1 MYHSWSWQSSGT
13 GAQVEQWLYPTCNE
27 GWSMY
32 SCTCYLLSQASGSWD
47 KGRTDC
53 KNRGADLV
61 VINSPEEQTFLTTFT
76 KKSTWIGLTDRKTEG
91 SWVWVDGTPLTF
103 YWANNQS
110 DNGGGSTRWG
120 EEDCNDLSCTTSLQW
135 ICGKTTIR

>member
-1 MYHSWSWQSSGT
+1 MDILISNKHCLISLP
-13 GAQVEQWLYPTCNE
+13 EKTCPA

-61 VINSPEEQTFLTTFT
+61 VINSPEEQVQCACVCFSVFANKQKFVSLAKMCFLHIEQTFLTTFT

-91 SWVWVDGTPLTF
+91 SWVWVDGTPLT
-103 YWANNQS
+103 
-110 DNGGGSTRWG
+110 
-120 EEDCNDLSCTTSLQW
+120 LQ
-135 ICGKTTIR
+135 